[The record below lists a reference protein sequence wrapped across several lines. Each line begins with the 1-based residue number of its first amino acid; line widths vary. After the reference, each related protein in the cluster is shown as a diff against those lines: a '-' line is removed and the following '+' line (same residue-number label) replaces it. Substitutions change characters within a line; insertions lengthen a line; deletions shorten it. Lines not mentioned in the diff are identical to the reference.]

1 VLAAEHRMLGVNVLA
16 GLAKAL
22 AHRLRHTNAELLTL
36 QEM

>member
-1 VLAAEHRMLGVNVLA
+1 MLAFNVLA

-22 AHRLRHTNAELLTL
+22 AHRLRHTNAEVLTL